1 MIALQFN
8 IQGEGIIEDGNVFTF
23 SMQEEDILEHTNA
36 NCYLLLFSQIVGHC
50 VT

>member
-8 IQGEGIIEDGNVFTF
+8 MQGEGVIEHGNVFTF

-36 NCYLLLFSQIVGHC
+36 NCHLLLTLVNL
-50 VT
+50 